1 MKTWQTFRFEL
12 AYQLRRPWPWL
23 GFASLFVF
31 TFFFSREGVVPVTL
45 TADFSVNAPFV
56 VTAATVI
63 TSLLWLL
70 VAAPIAGEAAARD
83 VQTRMDQLL
92 FTSPVG
98 KAEHLAG
105 RWLAALLLNA
115 LVLLGAQAG
124 SVAAVLIPGLAP
136 ELVAPLRL
144 GTYTAAFAYVALPN
158 AVVGTTVQF
167 AVALRS
173 GRPMTS
179 WFASFVL
186 LFLAV
191 PVSGFV
197 AMPLGFPTVGRLTD
211 PMGFIAIWN
220 SVLLEWTIAEKYTR
234 SFTLEGAA
242 LYNRLVWIGIAG
254 AVWGLMYTRFR
265 FAYRTP
271 YQAIGWWLGRKRL
284 RSTDKRRA
292 NAAQSA
298 PAGARATPSI
308 GGGSA
313 PTPAAARSFDARTR
327 WLQLRRIASMSAVSL
342 LRSPAGLFLLTVFP
356 AFLLL
361 VVTVQLRV
369 LDVPILPRTGYLL
382 SKYLTG
388 ATLKPEN
395 FWLLVP
401 LLILYFAGELLWR
414 ERDARMAD
422 AHDTVPVP
430 PWVPLAGKFVG
441 LALVILLVL
450 ATTMAIGLFTQIRLG
465 YARHELGLFTF
476 VLFGLQFLD
485 YLLLAALA
493 FAVHTMVN
501 QKYGGHLLAVLSY
514 VFLLLAPRFGVEHPL
529 LRYASSPP
537 WSYTDLRG
545 FGASLGPWSWFHL
558 YWSAW
563 ALMLLVGATLLWPR
577 GRETAI
583 RARLQQARARLHR
596 GALGLTALGGVA
608 MAGSGAFIFYN
619 TNVLH
624 VYRNSDAQVAL
635 AAEYERRFG
644 AHANEVQ
651 PSIVS
656 TRLEADLEPSARRAT
671 VRGSYQLRNRHQE
684 PIRELHIERA
694 AGVRTTLQLSRAVQR
709 IDSAPALGHE
719 VQVLAEPLAPGDTL
733 TLSFEVLAAPGGFRH
748 TGAVNAIAA
757 NGTHITSALLPSLGY
772 QPLRELMS
780 PDDRRAA
787 GLPRKV
793 TLPTPDDVHP
803 SMLAG
808 DAGRFEAI
816 VSTDIDQVV
825 VAPGVLQRSWT
836 DRGRRWFHYVS
847 EEPIGGLHQ
856 IFSARYA
863 TAKSRWR
870 DVEISVF
877 HHPAHTQQVDRLT
890 ASARATLEYFSTQFA
905 PYPYRFLQFVEQ
917 PAPGMGMG
925 VDGSGVVTVL
935 EGATLFNAPA
945 RGIDGSFEIAAHEVA
960 HQWWGGMLTPA
971 FAEGAILL
979 SESLAWYSAMRV
991 IRQEKGQ
998 EALRQFMQTMRN
1010 PSPWPPIR
1018 TGLPLLRAIDPY
1030 AGYRRGPFAFY
1041 ALSEYAGETAVNT
1054 ALQRLIAQHRGA
1066 AAGGSM
1072 RTLATTRALYRELQ
1086 TSVPDSLRSLL
1097 HDLFETTTFW
1107 HFDTKAASAR
1117 PLASGQWEV
1126 TFDVSARKVR
1136 VDTSGKETEV
1146 PIREWVE
1153 LAVFA
1158 AAGPGEVLG
1167 TRLYLGRHQLR
1178 AGTQRV
1184 TVVVNGKPARGGV
1197 DPYNLLDW
1205 EEGDNI
1211 EAIVLD
1217 GSD

>member
-1 MKTWQTFRFEL
+1 
-12 AYQLRRPWPWL
+12 
-23 GFASLFVF
+23 
-31 TFFFSREGVVPVTL
+31 
-45 TADFSVNAPFV
+45 
-56 VTAATVI
+56 
-63 TSLLWLL
+63 
-70 VAAPIAGEAAARD
+70 
-83 VQTRMDQLL
+83 
-92 FTSPVG
+92 
-98 KAEHLAG
+98 
-105 RWLAALLLNA
+105 LNA
-115 LVLLGAQAG
+115 VVLLGTQVGAI
-124 SVAAVLIPGLAP
+124 AAVLVPGVAP
-136 ELVAPLRL
+136 EIVAPLRL
-144 GTYTAAFAYVALPN
+144 GTYAAAFVYVALPN
-158 AVVGTTVQF
+158 AVVGTTMQF

-173 GRPMTS
+173 GRPMAS
-179 WFASFVL
+179 WFASIAL

-197 AMPLGFPTVGRLTD
+197 AMPLGMPTVGRLTD

-220 SVLLEWTIAEKYTR
+220 SILLEWTIAEKYTR
-234 SFTLEGAA
+234 AFTLEGAA
-242 LYNRLVWIGIAG
+242 LHNRLLWLGIAI
-254 AVWGLMYTRFR
+254 AVCGLTFARFR

-271 YQAIGWWLGRKRL
+271 SQAMGWRFGTQ
-284 RSTDKRRA
+284 RSITSDVGA
-292 NAAQSA
+292 IA
-298 PAGARATPSI
+298 PEDTLQPVTRE
-308 GGGSA
+308 A
-313 PTPAAARSFDARTR
+313 PRAARSFSAGAR
-327 WLQLRRIASMSAVSL
+327 WLQVRGIAAMSFSSL
-342 LRSPAGLFLLTVFP
+342 VRSPAGLFLLTAFP

-388 ATLKPEN
+388 ATLRPEN

-401 LLILYFAGELLWR
+401 LLILYFSGELLWR
-414 ERDARMAD
+414 ERDARLAD
-422 AHDTVPVP
+422 AHDTMAVPQ
-430 PWVPLAGKFVG
+430 WVPLAGKF
-441 LALVILLVL
+441 LALALMLGVVL
-450 ATTMAIGLFTQIRLG
+450 ATTMAIGLLTQVRLG
-465 YARHELGLFTF
+465 YVRHEYGLFTF
-476 VLFGLQFLD
+476 VLFGLQLLD

-493 FAVHTMVN
+493 FAVHTLVN
-501 QKYGGHLLAVLSY
+501 QKYGGHLLAVLCY

-545 FGASLGPWSWFHL
+545 FGASLAPWSWFHA

-563 ALMLLVGATLLWPR
+563 ALLLLVGTTLLWPR
-577 GRETAI
+577 GKETAFKV
-583 RARLQQARARLHR
+583 RLRQARERLGR
-596 GALGLTALGGVA
+596 GALALAAFGSVSV
-608 MAGSGAFIFYN
+608 AGSGAFIYYN

-624 VYRNSDAQVAL
+624 VYRNNDAQVAL

-644 AHANEVQ
+644 EHANEPQ
-651 PSIVS
+651 PSIVD
-656 TRLEADLEPSARRAT
+656 TKLEANLEPSARRAI
-671 VRGSYQLRNRHQE
+671 VRGRYHLRNRHQQ
-684 PIRELHIERA
+684 PITELHIERA
-694 AGVRTTLQLSRAVQR
+694 AGVRTTLQLSRSTQR
-709 IDSAPALGHE
+709 VDSAPHLGHE
-719 VQVLAEPLAPGDTL
+719 VHVLSEPLAPGDTL
-733 TLSFEVLAAPGGFRH
+733 TLSFEVVGAPSGFRH

-757 NGTHITSALLPSLGY
+757 NGTHITSALFPTLGY

-816 VSTDIDQVV
+816 VSTDLDQMV
-825 VAPGVLQRSWT
+825 VAPGLLQRSWT
-836 DRGRRWFHYVS
+836 DKGRRWFHYVS

-870 DVEISVF
+870 DVDISIF
-877 HHPAHTQQVDRLT
+877 HHPAHTLQVDRLA

-945 RGIDGSFEIAAHEVA
+945 SGIDGSFEVAAHEVA

-998 EALRQFMQTMRN
+998 EALRQFMLTMRE

-1041 ALSEYAGETAVNT
+1041 ALSEYAGEQAVNG
-1054 ALQRLIAQHRGA
+1054 ALRRLMAQHRDSTPT
-1066 AAGGSM
+1066 GGV
-1072 RTLATTRALYRELQ
+1072 RTLATTRDLYRELK
-1086 TSVPDSLRSLL
+1086 TSVPDSLQSLL
-1097 HDLFETTTFW
+1097 HDLFEATTFW
-1107 HFDTKAASAR
+1107 HFDTKAATAR
-1117 PLASGQWEV
+1117 PLANGQWEV
-1126 TFDVSARKVR
+1126 TFDISARKVV
-1136 VDTSGKETEV
+1136 VDSAGKETEL
-1146 PIREWVE
+1146 PIAEWVE

-1158 AAGPGEVLG
+1158 PAEPGQILG
-1167 TRLYLGRHQLR
+1167 KRLYLGKHQLR
-1178 AGTQRV
+1178 PGTQRV

-1211 EAIVLD
+1211 EAITLP
-1217 GSD
+1217 GSP

>member
-12 AYQLRRPWPWL
+12 AYQVRRPWPWL
-23 GFASLFVF
+23 GFAALFVF
-31 TFFFSREGVVPVTL
+31 TFFFSRDGVVPVTL
-45 TADFSVNAPFV
+45 TTDFSINAPFV

-83 VQTRMDQLL
+83 AQTRMDQLL
-92 FTSPVG
+92 FTSPVS
-98 KAEHLAG
+98 KAEHLGG

-115 LVLLGAQAG
+115 LVLLGTQIG
-124 SVAAVLIPGLAP
+124 SIAAVLIPGVAP
-136 ELVAPLRL
+136 EIVAPLRL
-144 GTYTAAFAYVALPN
+144 STYAAAFVYVALPN
-158 AVVGTTVQF
+158 AIVGTTMQF
-167 AVALRS
+167 AVALKS
-173 GRPMTS
+173 GRPMAS
-179 WFASFVL
+179 WFASIGL

-197 AMPLGFPTVGRLTD
+197 AMPLGMPTVGRLSD

-220 SVLLEWTIAEKYTR
+220 SILLEWTIAEKYTR
-234 SFTLEGAA
+234 AFTLEGAA
-242 LYNRLVWIGIAG
+242 LQNRLLWLSIAI
-254 AVWGLMYTRFR
+254 AVCALVYTRFR

-271 YQAIGWWLGRKRL
+271 FQAMSLWFGE
-284 RSTDKRRA
+284 STRGKAVAGAVDTSGTA
-292 NAAQSA
+292 SGTSNAA
-298 PAGARATPSI
+298 
-308 GGGSA
+308 
-313 PTPAAARSFDARTR
+313 PAATRSFALGTR
-327 WLQLRRIASMSAVSL
+327 WLQVRRIAAMSFSSL
-342 LRSPAGLFLLTVFP
+342 VRNPAGLFLLVVFP
-356 AFLLL
+356 AFLTL
-361 VVTVQLRV
+361 VVTIQLRV

-401 LLILYFAGELLWR
+401 LLILYFSGELLWR
-414 ERDARMAD
+414 ERDARLAD
-422 AHDTVPVP
+422 AHDTVAVP
-430 PWVPLAGKFVG
+430 QWVPLTGKFLG
-441 LALVILLVL
+441 LALVLVVVL
-450 ATTMAIGLFTQIRLG
+450 ATTMAVGLLTQVRLD
-465 YARHELGLFTF
+465 YTRHEFDLFTF
-476 VLFGLQFLD
+476 VLFGLQLLD
-485 YLLLAALA
+485 FLLLAALA
-493 FAVHTMVN
+493 FAVHTLVN
-501 QKYGGHLLAVLSY
+501 QKYGGHLLAVLCY

-545 FGASLGPWSWFHL
+545 FGASLTPWTWFHV
-558 YWSAW
+558 YWTAW
-563 ALMLLVGATLLWPR
+563 ALLLLVGTTLFWPR
-577 GRETAI
+577 GKETAFVS
-583 RARLQQARARLHR
+583 RLRQARAQLGR
-596 GALGLTALGGVA
+596 GALGLAALGGASV
-608 MAGSGAFIFYN
+608 AGSGAFIFYN

-644 AHANEVQ
+644 AHANEPQ
-651 PSIVS
+651 PSIVA
-656 TRLEADLEPSARRAT
+656 TRLEADLEPSVRRARI
-671 VRGSYQLRNRHQE
+671 RGSYLLRNRHSQAI
-684 PIRELHIERA
+684 PELHIERA
-694 AGVRTTLQLSRAVQR
+694 AGVRTTLQLSRPTQR
-709 IDSAPALGHE
+709 VDSAPDLGHE
-719 VQVLAEPLAPGDTL
+719 VHVLAQALAPGDTL
-733 TLSFEVLAAPGGFRH
+733 TLSFEVVAAPSGFRH

-757 NGTHITSALLPSLGY
+757 NGTHITSALFPTLGY

-808 DAGRFEAI
+808 DAGRFEAV
-816 VSTDIDQVV
+816 VSTDPDQVV
-825 VAPGVLQRSWT
+825 VAPGILQRSWT
-836 DRGRRWFHYVS
+836 DKGRRWFHYLS

-863 TAKSRWR
+863 TSMSRWR
-870 DVEISVF
+870 DVDISIF
-877 HHPAHTQQVDRLT
+877 HHPAHTQQVDRLA

-945 RGIDGSFEIAAHEVA
+945 GGVDGSFEIAAHEVA

-998 EALRQFMQTMRN
+998 EALRQFMLTMRE
-1010 PSPWPPIR
+1010 PSPWPPMR

-1041 ALSEYAGETAVNT
+1041 ALSEYAGEQAVNG
-1054 ALQRLIAQHRGA
+1054 ALERLIAQHRGSTS
-1066 AAGGSM
+1066 GGGM
-1072 RTLATTRALYRELQ
+1072 RTLATTRDLYRELQ
-1086 TSVPDSLRSLL
+1086 ASVPDSLRSLL

-1107 HFDTKAASAR
+1107 HFDTKSATAR
-1117 PLASGQWEV
+1117 PLTNGQWEV
-1126 TFDVSARKVR
+1126 SFDISARKVV
-1136 VDTSGKETEV
+1136 VDTAGKETEV
-1146 PIREWVE
+1146 PISEWVE

-1158 AAGPGEVLG
+1158 PAKPGQILG
-1167 TRLYLGRHQLR
+1167 ERLYLGKHQLR
-1178 AGTQRV
+1178 PGIQRV
-1184 TVVVNGKPARGGV
+1184 TVVVNGRPARGGV

-1211 EAIVLD
+1211 EPIVV
-1217 GSD
+1217 SEPPV

>member
-12 AYQLRRPWPWL
+12 AYQVRRPWPWL
-23 GFASLFVF
+23 GFAALVVF
-31 TFFFSREGVVPVTL
+31 TFFFSRVGVVPVTL
-45 TADFSVNAPFV
+45 TTDFSINAPFV

-98 KAEHLAG
+98 KAQHLGG

-115 LVLLGAQAG
+115 FVLLGTPIGAM
-124 SVAAVLIPGLAP
+124 AAVLVPGISP
-136 ELVAPLRL
+136 EIVAPMRL
-144 GTYTAAFAYVALPN
+144 GTYAAAFVYVALPN
-158 AVVGTTVQF
+158 AAVGTTMQF
-167 AVALRS
+167 AVALWS
-173 GRPMTS
+173 GRPIAS

-197 AMPLGFPTVGRLTD
+197 AMPLGQPTIGRLTD

-220 SVLLEWTIAEKYTR
+220 SLLLEWTIAEKYTR
-234 SFTLEGAA
+234 AFTLEGAA
-242 LYNRLVWIGIAG
+242 LYNRLVWLGIA
-254 AVWGLMYTRFR
+254 AMVWALVYTRFR

-271 YQAIGWWLGRKRL
+271 FQVGSRWFSS
-284 RSTDKRRA
+284 STRQTAKH
-292 NAAQSA
+292 S
-298 PAGARATPSI
+298 
-308 GGGSA
+308 
-313 PTPAAARSFDARTR
+313 AARVQVHAIQPTGSPGSRIEHAPMATRSFGVGTR
-327 WLQLRRIASMSAVSL
+327 WLQLCHIARMSASSL
-342 LRSPAGLFLLTVFP
+342 MRSPAGLFLLTVFP

-361 VVTVQLRV
+361 VVTVELRV

-382 SKYLTG
+382 AKYLTG

-414 ERDARMAD
+414 ERDARLAD
-422 AHDTVPVP
+422 AHDTVAVP
-430 PWVPLAGKFVG
+430 PWVPLAGKFVA

-450 ATTMAIGLFTQIRLG
+450 ATSMAVGLFTQIRLG
-465 YARHELGLFTF
+465 YSRHELGLFTF

-493 FAVHTMVN
+493 FAVHTMAN
-501 QKYGGHLLAVLSY
+501 QKYGGHLLAVVCY
-514 VFLLLAPRFGVEHPL
+514 VFLLLAPLLGVEHPL

-545 FGASLGPWSWFHL
+545 FGASLGPWSWFHA
-558 YWSAW
+558 YWTAW
-563 ALMLLVGATLLWPR
+563 ALLLLVGTTLLWPR
-577 GRETAI
+577 GHETAV
-583 RARLQQARARLHR
+583 RTRLEQARARFRR
-596 GALGLTALGGVA
+596 GAFGLTALGGLGV
-608 MAGSGAFIFYN
+608 AGSGAFIFYN
-619 TNVLH
+619 TNILH

-644 AHANEVQ
+644 AHANEPQ
-651 PSIVS
+651 PSVVS
-656 TRLEADLEPSARRAT
+656 TRLEVDLEPSVRRAT
-671 VRGSYQLRNRHQE
+671 VRGVYHLRNRHLK
-684 PIRELHIERA
+684 PITELHIERA
-694 AGVRTTLQLSRAVQR
+694 AGVRTTLHLSRAVQR
-709 IDSAPALGHE
+709 VESAPALGHE
-719 VQVLAEPLAPGDTL
+719 VHVLATPLTLGDTL
-733 TLSFEVLAAPGGFRH
+733 TLSFEVIAAPSGFRH
-748 TGAVNAIAA
+748 TGAVNAIAE
-757 NGTHITSALLPSLGY
+757 NGTHITSNLLPSLGY
-772 QPLRELMS
+772 QPQRELMS
-780 PDDRRAA
+780 PDDRRTA

-793 TLPTPDDVHP
+793 TLPTPEDVHP
-803 SMLAG
+803 SLLAG
-808 DAGRFEAI
+808 EAGRFEAI

-825 VAPGVLQRSWT
+825 VAPGILQRSWT
-836 DRGRRWFHYVS
+836 DKSRRWFHYVS

-863 TAKSRWR
+863 TASSRWR
-870 DVEISVF
+870 DVDISVF
-877 HHPAHTQQVDRLT
+877 HHPAHMQQVDRLT

-945 RGIDGSFEIAAHEVA
+945 GGIDGSFEIAAHEVA

-998 EALRQFMQTMRN
+998 EALRQFMLTMRE
-1010 PSPWPPIR
+1010 PSPWPPMR

-1041 ALSEYAGETAVNT
+1041 ALSEYAGEAAVNA
-1054 ALQRLIAQHRGA
+1054 ALQRLIASHRGSV
-1066 AAGGSM
+1066 GGGGM
-1072 RTLATTRALYRELQ
+1072 RTLATTRGLYRELQ
-1086 TSVPDSLRSLL
+1086 RSVPDSLQLLL

-1107 HFDTKAASAR
+1107 HFDTRAASAR
-1117 PLASGQWEV
+1117 PLSNGQWEV
-1126 TFDVSARKVR
+1126 TFDLSARKVV
-1136 VDTSGKETEV
+1136 VDTAGKETEV
-1146 PIREWVE
+1146 PIGEWVE

-1158 AAGPGEVLG
+1158 EAAPGQVLG
-1167 TRLYLGRHQLR
+1167 KRLYLGRHQVR
-1178 AGTQRV
+1178 AGVQRV

-1211 EAIVLD
+1211 EAITIPDVH
-1217 GSD
+1217 

>member
-12 AYQLRRPWPWL
+12 AYQVRRPWPWL
-23 GFASLFVF
+23 GFAALFTF
-31 TFFFSREGVVPVTL
+31 TFFFSRDGVVPVTL
-45 TADFSVNAPFV
+45 TTDFSINAPFV

-92 FTSPVG
+92 FTSPVS
-98 KAEHLAG
+98 KAEHLTG

-115 LVLLGAQAG
+115 LVLLGTQLG
-124 SVAAVLIPGLAP
+124 SMAAVLIPGVAP
-136 ELVAPLRL
+136 EIVAPLRPS
-144 GTYTAAFAYVALPN
+144 TYAAAFIYVALPN
-158 AVVGTTVQF
+158 AIVGTTMQF

-173 GRPMTS
+173 GRPMAS
-179 WFASFVL
+179 WFASVVL

-197 AMPLGFPTVGRLTD
+197 AIPLGMPSVGRLTD

-220 SVLLEWTIAEKYTR
+220 SILLEWTIAEKYTR
-234 SFTLEGAA
+234 AFTLEGAA
-242 LYNRLVWIGIAG
+242 LYNRLLWLGISAFVC
-254 AVWGLMYTRFR
+254 APTYTRFR

-271 YQAIGWWLGRKRL
+271 PQSRGLWFGKGRYRT
-284 RSTDKRRA
+284 TDSG
-292 NAAQSA
+292 QSA
-298 PAGARATPSI
+298 PTEVMPA
-308 GGGSA
+308 A
-313 PTPAAARSFDARTR
+313 PRETPAAVRTFSARTR
-327 WLQLRRIASMSAVSL
+327 WLQVGRIAAMSFSSL
-342 LRSPAGLFLLTVFP
+342 VRSPAGLFLLVVLP
-356 AFLLL
+356 AFLML
-361 VVTVQLRV
+361 VVTIQLRV

-401 LLILYFAGELLWR
+401 LLILFFAGELVWR
-414 ERDARMAD
+414 ERDARVAD
-422 AHDTVPVP
+422 AHDTVEVP
-430 PWVPLAGKFVG
+430 TWVPLTGKFFG
-441 LALVILLVL
+441 LATILAVVL
-450 ATTMAIGLFTQIRLG
+450 ATTMGIGLLTQLRLG
-465 YARHELGLFTF
+465 YSRHEFGLFTF

-493 FAVHTMVN
+493 FFVHTLVN
-501 QKYGGHLLAVLSY
+501 QKYGGHLLAVLCY

-545 FGASLGPWSWFHL
+545 FGVSLGPWTWFHL

-563 ALMLLVGATLLWPR
+563 GLLLLVGSTLLWPR
-577 GRETAI
+577 GRETAMA
-583 RARLQQARARLHR
+583 ARLRQARARFGR
-596 GALGLTALGGVA
+596 GALGLATLGGASV
-608 MAGSGAFIFYN
+608 AGSGAFIYYN
-619 TNVLH
+619 TNILH
-624 VYRNSDAQVAL
+624 VYRHSDAQVAL

-644 AHANEVQ
+644 AHANEPQ
-651 PSIVS
+651 PSIVE

-671 VRGSYQLRNRHQE
+671 VRGHYLLRNRHTQQ
-684 PIRELHIERA
+684 ITELHIERA
-694 AGVRTTLQLSRAVQR
+694 PGVRTTLQLNRPVQR
-709 IDSAPALGHE
+709 VDSAPDLGHY
-719 VQVLAEPLAPGDTL
+719 VHVLAQPLAPGDTL
-733 TLSFEVLAAPGGFRH
+733 TLSFEVAAAPSGFRH
-748 TGAVNAIAA
+748 TGAVNAIAK
-757 NGTHITSALLPSLGY
+757 NGTHITSAQFPVLGY
-772 QPLRELMS
+772 QPQRELVS

-816 VSTDIDQVV
+816 VSTEPDQVA
-825 VAPGVLQRSWT
+825 VAPGILQRSWT
-836 DRGRRWFHYVS
+836 DKGRRWFHYVS
-847 EEPIGGLHQ
+847 SEPIGGLHQ

-863 TAKSRWR
+863 TVTTRWR
-870 DVEISVF
+870 DVDISIF
-877 HHPAHTQQVDRLT
+877 HHPAHTQQVDRLA
-890 ASARATLEYFSTQFA
+890 ASARATLEYFSSQFA

-945 RGIDGSFEIAAHEVA
+945 GGIDGSFEIAAHEVA

-998 EALRQFMQTMRN
+998 EALRQFMLTMRE
-1010 PSPWPPIR
+1010 PSPWPPMR

-1041 ALSEYAGETAVNT
+1041 ALSEYAGEQAVNG
-1054 ALQRLIAQHRGA
+1054 ALQRLIAQHRA
-1066 AAGGSM
+1066 STSNGGL
-1072 RTLATTRALYRELQ
+1072 RTLATTRDLYRELQ
-1086 TSVPDSLRSLL
+1086 ASVPDSLQSLL
-1097 HDLFETTTFW
+1097 HDLFEATTFW

-1117 PLASGQWEV
+1117 PLANGQWEV
-1126 TFDVSARKVR
+1126 TFDLSARKVS
-1136 VDTSGKETEV
+1136 VDTAGKETDV
-1146 PIREWVE
+1146 PIAEWVE
-1153 LAVFA
+1153 LAVFGA
-1158 AAGPGEVLG
+1158 AEPGQILG
-1167 TRLYLGRHQLR
+1167 KRLYLKKHRLSP
-1178 AGTQRV
+1178 GTQRV

-1211 EAIVLD
+1211 EAITLAE
-1217 GSD
+1217 SPS